1 MISTTIIAASALTL
15 NTLFIP
21 LFGWIW
27 SRENKIVKLETEV
40 EMLKHESNENKE
52 LLEKK
57 FSILINSITAMN
69 DKFDCLK
76 EELHQFQL
84 SSLER
89 RKS

>member
-1 MISTTIIAASALTL
+1 MISTTMIAASALTL

-40 EMLKHESNENKE
+40 EMLKQESKDNKD

-57 FSILINSITAMN
+57 FTLLTNSILSVAEKL
-69 DKFDCLK
+69 DELK
-76 EELHQFQL
+76 TDIHKIELNAV
-84 SSLER
+84 
-89 RKS
+89 RKNQ